1 MGSVKALFLP
11 GLDASHPLGH
21 PSRSISQCRRDY
33 RVLDIA
39 IKVQTPTTAVGNQP
53 TSAGLR
59 LKSCPPF
66 STVRVMRKNTTPK
79 SAPKTVRVPAPV
91 VRNGPKTKGS
101 ASKVTTIT
109 AKSLAMRD
117 Q

>member
-1 MGSVKALFLP
+1 MRAAAQAHGAE
-11 GLDASHPLGH
+11 
-21 PSRSISQCRRDY
+21 DY

-39 IKVQTPTTAVGNQP
+39 INVPTPTTAVGSQP

-66 STVRVMRKNTTPK
+66 STVRVMRKNTTP
-79 SAPKTVRVPAPV
+79 SSTPITVRVPAPV
-91 VRNGPKTKGS
+91 VRKGPNTTGS

-109 AKSLAMRD
+109 ANSLAIRD